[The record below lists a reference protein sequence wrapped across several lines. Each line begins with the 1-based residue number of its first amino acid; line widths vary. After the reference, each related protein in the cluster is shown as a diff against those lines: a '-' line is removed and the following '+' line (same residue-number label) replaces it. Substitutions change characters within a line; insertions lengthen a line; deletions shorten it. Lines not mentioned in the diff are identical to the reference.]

1 MKNKF
6 YYITFLLLVSISLYS
21 CKTET
26 SPQDTAVNTPVEETI
41 ETKETISFKNEFI
54 LNKATLKEIEKWT
67 GFFEIDKNISNLKTE
82 KPSIFDGPI
91 EDLAAAIKD
100 LNSKL
105 PEQINTNS
113 IVARIAV
120 WATSSYQL
128 NELYQKNTENKDVIT
143 QTHLKVLEAFS
154 NLKFQINK
162 TFEKQAQLI
171 EKPE

>member
-6 YYITFLLLVSISLYS
+6 YYITFLLSISLYG
-21 CKTET
+21 CKTEI
-26 SPQDTAVNTPVEETI
+26 SPQETPVNTPIEQVI
-41 ETKETISFKNEFI
+41 ETKETSFKNEFI

-120 WATSSYQL
+120 LATSSYQL

>member
-6 YYITFLLLVSISLYS
+6 YYITFLLLVSISLYG
-21 CKTET
+21 CKSET
-26 SPQDTAVNTPVEETI
+26 QPQDTPVNTPVEQSNFQEGT
-41 ETKETISFKNEFI
+41 TFKNEFI

-67 GFFEIDKNISNLKTE
+67 GFFKIDKNISNLKTE

-91 EDLAAAIKD
+91 EDLAAALKN

-105 PEQINTNS
+105 PELINNNS

-120 WATSSYQL
+120 LATTSYQL
-128 NELYQKNTENKDVIT
+128 NELYQKNTENTEVIKHT
-143 QTHLKVLEAFS
+143 QLKVFEAFS

-162 TFEKQAQLI
+162 TLEKQAQLI
-171 EKPE
+171 EKPK

>member
-6 YYITFLLLVSISLYS
+6 YYITFLLLVSISLYG
-21 CKTET
+21 CKSET
-26 SPQDTAVNTPVEETI
+26 QPQDTPVNTPVEQSNFQEGT
-41 ETKETISFKNEFI
+41 TFKNEFI

-67 GFFEIDKNISNLKTE
+67 GFFKIDKNISNLKTE

-91 EDLAAAIKD
+91 EDLAAALKN

-105 PEQINTNS
+105 PEQINNNS

-120 WATSSYQL
+120 LATTSYQL
-128 NELYQKNTENKDVIT
+128 NELYQKNTENTEVIKHT
-143 QTHLKVLEAFS
+143 QLKVFEAFS

-162 TFEKQAQLI
+162 TLEKQAQLI
-171 EKPE
+171 EKPK

>member
-6 YYITFLLLVSISLYS
+6 YYITFLLLVSISLYG
-21 CKTET
+21 CKSET
-26 SPQDTAVNTPVEETI
+26 QPQDTPVNTPVEQSNFQEGT
-41 ETKETISFKNEFI
+41 TFKNEFI

-67 GFFEIDKNISNLKTE
+67 GFFEIDKNITNLKTE
-82 KPSIFDGPI
+82 KSSIFDGPI

-120 WATSSYQL
+120 LATSSYQL

>member
-6 YYITFLLLVSISLYS
+6 NYITFLLLVSISLYG

-26 SPQDTAVNTPVEETI
+26 SSQGTLVNTPAEETI
-41 ETKETISFKNEFI
+41 EKKETTSFKNEFV

-67 GFFEIDKNISNLKTE
+67 GFFEIDKNISDLKTK
-82 KPSIFDGPI
+82 KPSIFNGPI
-91 EDLAAAIKD
+91 EDLAAVLKD
-100 LNSKL
+100 LKSNL
-105 PEQINTNS
+105 PEQINNNS

-120 WATSSYQL
+120 LATTSYQL
-128 NELYQKNTENKDVIT
+128 NELYQKNTENKEVIIQT
-143 QTHLKVLEAFS
+143 QLKVVEAFS

-162 TFEKQAQLI
+162 TLEKQAQLI

>member
-6 YYITFLLLVSISLYS
+6 YYITFLLLVSISLYG
-21 CKTET
+21 CKSET
-26 SPQDTAVNTPVEETI
+26 QPQDTPVNTPVEQSNFQEGT
-41 ETKETISFKNEFI
+41 TFKNEFI

-67 GFFEIDKNISNLKTE
+67 GFFKIDKNISNLKTE

-91 EDLAAAIKD
+91 EDLAAALKN

-105 PEQINTNS
+105 PELINNNS

-120 WATSSYQL
+120 LATTSYQL
-128 NELYQKNTENKDVIT
+128 NELYQKNTENTEVIKHT
-143 QTHLKVLEAFS
+143 QLKVFEAFS

-162 TFEKQAQLI
+162 TLEKQAQLI